1 MKTFLILTF
10 CLLVSAVQ
18 AQERTATG
26 PLQTEASWAALKSL
40 SEQANTTAKTAHI
53 RLNQMDVC
61 AKEGKLYSP
70 SIAGADEHGC
80 IAAYSNGNYMLGTQL
95 SLSPAP
101 TKSQQVTLQKTS
113 NMVVRVTC
121 QVRASA
127 SHGSYGS
134 SQLQFFVGSKLA
146 LAKSTGCSASYGN
159 NTNTS
164 CSASGTFNFMEEDG
178 ILYAFDD
185 VQTSVF
191 GASLIGK
198 RTFMNAAEWNG
209 VLRASNTKTGS
220 TSCSIYV
227 DRTKT

>member
-1 MKTFLILTF
+1 MKAPLLTL
-10 CLLVSAVQ
+10 CLLVATAH

-26 PLQTEASWAALKSL
+26 PLTTEASWAALKNL
-40 SEQANTTAKTAHI
+40 TEQANSNANSAHI
-53 RLNQMDVC
+53 RLNQIEMC
-61 AKEGKLYSP
+61 AKEQKLYSP
-70 SIAGADEHGC
+70 STAGADEHGC
-80 IAAYSNGNYMLGTQL
+80 IAAYSAGNYMLGTKM
-95 SLSPAP
+95 SLSPAA
-101 TKSQQVTLQKTS
+101 TKSQQVTLQKTK
-113 NMVVRVTC
+113 NMVVRVAC
-121 QVRASA
+121 QVGASA

-134 SQLQFFVGSKLA
+134 SSVQFFVGSKLA
-146 LAKSTGCSASYGN
+146 LTKSTGCSASYGN

-164 CSASGTFNFMEEDG
+164 CSASGIFNFMEEDG

-209 VLRASNTKTGS
+209 VLRAANTKTGS